1 MAFKNDNHPEL
12 RMSMGKTLII
22 VAAGLATGNTLY
34 QLLLDI
40 PQWNVAL
47 DRTWFQFIALV
58 SAYYVLK
65 ITRV

>member
-1 MAFKNDNHPEL
+1 MG
-12 RMSMGKTLII
+12 MGKTLII

-34 QLLLDI
+34 QLLFDI

-47 DRTWFQFIALV
+47 ERTWFQFIALV